1 MTTLF
6 WLALVLGGGLA
17 LLSLLGDF
25 LGFDH
30 GGDASADV
38 SGDVSTDTGG
48 HDGMHILSLRA
59 ATYFLFAFGAVGVLL
74 DWAWE
79 GRLRLATL
87 LFAAG
92 TGFAA
97 STFSVKLFRWVSK
110 TSSGEM
116 AHDSSLIGLPAQVVL
131 PIRGGSGKVLVARAG
146 REHELMARPFEP
158 QATGTEEWHNVIV
171 VDVVDGTALVS
182 PLDEQSSESLL
193 LPPAEP
199 ESEP

>member
-30 GGDASADV
+30 GGDTG
-38 SGDVSTDTGG
+38 GDVGG
-48 HDGMHILSLRA
+48 DLSAGHIDHDAAHILSLRS

-79 GRLRLATL
+79 GRMTLAAL

-97 STFSVKLFRWVSK
+97 STFSVKLFRWVARS
-110 TSSGEM
+110 SSGELP
-116 AHDSSLIGLPAQVVL
+116 HDTSLIGLPAHIVL
-131 PIRGGSGKVLVARAG
+131 PLHDGYGKVLVTRGG
-146 REHELMARPFEP
+146 REHELMARPFDADAP
-158 QATGTEEWHNVIV
+158 DAAQWHNVIV

-182 PLDEQSSESLL
+182 PLDEQSSETL
-193 LPPAEP
+193 LPPEAT
-199 ESEP
+199 ESES

>member
-1 MTTLF
+1 MLF

-30 GGDASADV
+30 GGDV
-38 SGDVSTDTGG
+38 SGDVGG
-48 HDGMHILSLRA
+48 DLSAGHMDHDAAHILSLRS

-74 DWAWE
+74 DWAWD
-79 GRLRLATL
+79 GRMSLATL

-92 TGFAA
+92 TGLAA
-97 STFSVKLFRWVSK
+97 STFSVKLFRWVARTGSA
-110 TSSGEM
+110 GEM
-116 AHDSSLIGLPAQVVL
+116 AHDTSLIGLPAQVVL
-131 PIRGGSGKVLVARAG
+131 PLRAEGGKVLVARAG

-158 QATGTEEWHNVIV
+158 DAEGAEQWRNVIV

-182 PLDEQSSESLL
+182 PLDQQSSESLL
-193 LPPAEP
+193 PPEAT
-199 ESEP
+199 ESEHE